1 MYTKED
7 LSNFIKERD
16 KFDETCEHVCKKLS
30 KLDKIL
36 YIEYGD
42 CDNFKLS
49 SDNETV
55 YCDGCIYIRN
65 ERCESYAHFP
75 AVLLTATDEQI
86 DRYIEMMIAEKN
98 LDHAKYVRMFDEL
111 KEELGDFE
119 DDY

>member
-7 LSNFIKERD
+7 LSNFIKARD

-36 YIEYGD
+36 HTEYGD

-55 YCDGCIYIRN
+55 YCDGCTDIRN
-65 ERCESYAHFP
+65 ERGESYAHFP
-75 AVLLTATDEQI
+75 AVLLTAIDEQI

-98 LDHAKYVRMFDEL
+98 LDHAKYVRMLDEL